1 MARLTAKAAAKRAF
15 FFVLKVYI
23 GLALVLFVFQR
34 QMLYAPWGVPKPLN
48 EYAGLAQFETVVLTA
63 KDGNPTF
70 GWFAK
75 PPSPD
80 AYTIVFF
87 HGNGGNLSMW
97 DSAFA
102 LMHQHKFGVLAVEY
116 RGYGGAVGDVGEQN
130 FYADARAGID
140 YLTQAANIPINKI
153 ILMGHSMGSGVA
165 VQMATEY
172 DFAAMVLI
180 SPYINVAAVAKDRFP
195 YMPVDLM
202 LRERFDSIDK
212 ISRVDE
218 PLLIFHGDADELIRA
233 EQSQE
238 LFEAAKE
245 PKERILMPGIGH
257 DNVDFDVM
265 IPKTEEWLKRLAAS
279 R

>member
-1 MARLTAKAAAKRAF
+1 MARWTAKAAAKRF
-15 FFVLKVYI
+15 FFFLLKVYI
-23 GLALVLFVFQR
+23 GLVVVLFVFQR
-34 QMLYAPWGVPKPLN
+34 QMLYAPWGTPKPLN
-48 EYAGLAQFETVVLTA
+48 EYEGLAQFQTVVLTA

-70 GWFAK
+70 GWYAP

-87 HGNGGNLSMW
+87 HGNGGNLSLW

-116 RGYGGAVGDVGEQN
+116 RGYGGAVGDVGEEN

-140 YLTQAANIPINKI
+140 YLIQTAKIPQSKI

-172 DFAAMVLI
+172 DLAAMVLI
-180 SPYINVAAVAKDRFP
+180 SPYINVAAVGKDRFP
-195 YMPVDLM
+195 YIPVDLL
-202 LRERFDSIDK
+202 LRERFDSIAK
-212 ISRVDE
+212 ITRVAE
-218 PLLIFHGDADELIRA
+218 PILIFHGDADTLIRA

-238 LFEAAKE
+238 LFDAATS

-257 DNVDFDVM
+257 DNVNFAVM
-265 IPKTEEWLKRLAAS
+265 IPKTEEWLKRLALP
-279 R
+279 